1 MLFTQTIFAALL
13 AATSA
18 LGAPAAVEK
27 SMMATDV
34 PDWIIEGVVRNCDN
48 GDNRCVVNF
57 NINPVRFGRT
67 YVTFVT
73 TRNGAVGASRNIG
86 VAQTY
91 GDYTVTSGWSGQFG
105 EGNGFTTFAV
115 VDNKNRLIAYP
126 SYTDVQLANGHV
138 VTPDQS
144 YKPQNLA

>member
-1 MLFTQTIFAALL
+1 MHFTQTVFAAIL

-18 LGAPAAVEK
+18 LAAPAAMEQ

-34 PDWIIEGVVRNCDN
+34 PAWTFEGVTRSCTGND
-48 GDNRCVVNF
+48 DMCVTKF
-57 NINPVRFGRT
+57 AINNKISERT
-67 YVTFVT
+67 YVTFVA
-73 TRNGAVGASRNIG
+73 TRYGDVGASRNIG

-91 GDYTVTSGWSGQFG
+91 ADFTVTSGWSGQFG

-115 VDNKNRLIAYP
+115 VDNKNRLITYP
-126 SYTDVQLANGHV
+126 SYTDVQLANGNV

-144 YKPQNLA
+144 YSPQKLS